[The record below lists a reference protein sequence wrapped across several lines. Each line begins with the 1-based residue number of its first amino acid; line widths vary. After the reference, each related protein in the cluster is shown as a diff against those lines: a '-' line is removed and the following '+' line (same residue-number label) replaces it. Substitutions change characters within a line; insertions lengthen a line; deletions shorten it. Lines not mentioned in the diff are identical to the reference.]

1 MRDENL
7 AIEELSASAGQRILR
22 LTGPLVLNS
31 FFAFQ
36 TLIREDETE
45 MLILD
50 FSAVPY
56 IDSAGIGAMVT
67 AYVHR
72 QKAGRNMLLVGVQPR
87 IRTALQ
93 VTKVEQFFR
102 FSDSLPA
109 AASASQ

>member
-7 AIEELSASAGQRILR
+7 AIEELPADTGHRVLR

-36 TLIREDETE
+36 TLIREDQTAT
-45 MLILD
+45 LVLD
-50 FSAVPY
+50 FTGVPY
-56 IDSAGIGAMVT
+56 IDSAGIGAMVG

-72 QKAGRNMLLVGVQPR
+72 QKAGRNLLLVGVQPR
-87 IRTALQ
+87 VRTALQ

-102 FSDSLPA
+102 FSDRLPA
-109 AASASQ
+109 AAGAF

>member
-1 MRDENL
+1 
-7 AIEELSASAGQRILR
+7 
-22 LTGPLVLNS
+22 
-31 FFAFQ
+31 
-36 TLIREDETE
+36 
-45 MLILD
+45 
-50 FSAVPY
+50 
-56 IDSAGIGAMVT
+56 MVT